1 MGVPVCSQELDSVTP
16 MVSVEHVEM
25 WPWGE
30 RLAGMGRMG
39 RVGLGWV
46 ELS

>member
-1 MGVPVCSQELDSVTP
+1 

-39 RVGLGWV
+39 WVGLGWV
-46 ELS
+46 ELSWVELGWVVLC